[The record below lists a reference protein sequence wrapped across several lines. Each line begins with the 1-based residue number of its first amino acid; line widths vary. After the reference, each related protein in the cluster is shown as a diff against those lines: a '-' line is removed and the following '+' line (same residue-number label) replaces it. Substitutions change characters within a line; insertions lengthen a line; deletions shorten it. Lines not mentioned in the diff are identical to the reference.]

1 MKTMLTIGIPKEI
14 KNHEY
19 RVSMLPVGVQLAV
32 EAGHRVLVQKGAGL
46 GSGYSNE
53 AYAAAG
59 ATLVDTAA
67 EVFAGA
73 GMVIKVK
80 EPQSQEI
87 AMLRKG
93 QVLFTYL
100 HLAADR
106 AQTDGL
112 LASGATALAY
122 ETLLDRNNR
131 LPLLTPMSEIAGRM
145 AVQEGAKYLEIPQK
159 GRGILLGGV
168 PGVEPAR
175 VLVLG
180 GGVVGTQAAKIAAG
194 TGADV
199 TIMDISLDRLRYLDD
214 VMPANVK
221 TVYSDPYAIADH
233 ARRADLVI
241 GAVLIPGA
249 KAPSLIKKSFLKE
262 TLPGAVIV
270 DVAVDQGGCFETTHA
285 TTHENPTYIV
295 DGVVHYCV
303 ANMPGAVG
311 RTSTQ
316 ALCHA
321 TQPYAL
327 KLADAVAAG
336 KLEELVNKDRSF
348 NTALNVYQGAVTH
361 PEVAHCFGLPL
372 DARFAV

>member
-1 MKTMLTIGIPKEI
+1 MLTLGIPKEI

-19 RVSMLPVGVQLAV
+19 RVSMLPVGVQLCV

-46 GSGYSNE
+46 GSGYTDA
-53 AYAAAG
+53 AYTAAG

-73 GMVIKVK
+73 GMIIKVK
-80 EPQSQEI
+80 EPQAQEI
-87 AMLRKG
+87 AMLRPA

-106 AQTDGL
+106 KQTDGL

-122 ETLLDRNNR
+122 ETLVDRNNR

-214 VMPANVK
+214 IMPANVK
-221 TVYSDPYAIADH
+221 TVYSDPHAIADH

-262 TLPGAVIV
+262 MLPGAVIV

-285 TTHENPTYIV
+285 TTHEDPTYIV

-327 KLADAVAAG
+327 RLAKAVSEN
-336 KLEELVNKDRSF
+336 KLEDL
-348 NTALNVYQGAVTH
+348 VTH
-361 PEVAHCFGLPL
+361 DHAFRTAINIYKGTVTHREVAHCFGLPL
-372 DARFAV
+372 NEKFA

>member
-262 TLPGAVIV
+262 MLPGAVIV

>member
-1 MKTMLTIGIPKEI
+1 MLTLGLPKEI

-19 RVSMLPVGVQLAV
+19 RVAMLPVGVHLAV

-46 GSGYSNE
+46 GSGYSDE
-53 AYAAAG
+53 AYVDAG
-59 ATLVDTAA
+59 AVLVDTAE

-73 GMVIKVK
+73 GMIVKVK
-80 EPQSQEI
+80 EPQKQEI
-87 AMLRKG
+87 AMLRQG

-100 HLAADR
+100 HLAADK
-106 AQTDGL
+106 AQAEGL
-112 LASGATALAY
+112 LASGATAVAY

-145 AVQEGAKYLEIPQK
+145 AVQEGAKYLEIPQH

-221 TVYSDPYAIADH
+221 TVYSDPHAIADH

-249 KAPSLIKKSFLKE
+249 KAPSLIRKSFLKE
-262 TLPGAVIV
+262 MLPGAVIV
-270 DVAVDQGGCFETTHA
+270 DVAVDQGGCFETTRA

-321 TQPYAL
+321 TQPYVL
-327 KLADAVAAG
+327 KLAEAVAQGHQERLFKA
-336 KLEELVNKDRSF
+336 DRSF
-348 NTALNVYQGAVTH
+348 NTALNIHAGRVTH
-361 PEVAHCFGLPL
+361 PEVAHCFGMEL
-372 DARFAV
+372 DGRFAI